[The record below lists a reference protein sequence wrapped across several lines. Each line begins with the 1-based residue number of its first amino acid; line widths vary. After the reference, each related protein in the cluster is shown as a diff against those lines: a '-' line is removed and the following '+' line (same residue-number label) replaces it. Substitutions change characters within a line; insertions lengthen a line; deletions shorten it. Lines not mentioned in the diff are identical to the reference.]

1 MKTYSNIII
10 HYRNDFKDNPCKK
23 ETFPIFLLEIKVT
36 VKRLRRIFMIYN
48 DNSSKVAAVICE
60 YNPFHSGH
68 AYQLSQTRASG
79 ATHIVAIMSGSFVQ
93 RGEPAMF
100 SKWARTK
107 CALAGGADLVLELPL
122 PWCVSSAE
130 GFAKGGVALAEGLG
144 CVDLLSFGSELGEV
158 QPLRSA
164 AEAAVSPLIQENIR
178 ELLSQGLPYPAAREK
193 AIEAWF
199 GPSVSRL
206 FQSPNNILAIEYCKA
221 LNSLSSPIQPMTIPR
236 TGASHDAA
244 GASGAMASAS
254 YLRACLLKRDYD
266 EAEKY
271 FPPEV
276 FPTLLEEIQA
286 KRAPCSLAAL
296 ERPILSA
303 LRKMAPE
310 DFAWL
315 PDVSEGL
322 EYRIAAAVKETTSLD
337 QLFTEIKTKRYTHAR
352 IRRIIISVFL
362 GIHRDLFSH
371 LPPYLRVLGFNQ
383 KGTEILKTARQT
395 ASLPIIMR
403 GGDFKKETSE
413 VLAIARLGSQA
424 DDLFALS
431 SPEIQPCGSFFT
443 GGVMEPLS

>member
-1 MKTYSNIII
+1 
-10 HYRNDFKDNPCKK
+10 
-23 ETFPIFLLEIKVT
+23 
-36 VKRLRRIFMIYN
+36 MINN
-48 DNSSKVAAVICE
+48 DNSSKIAAVICE

-68 AYQLSQTRASG
+68 AYQLSQTRAAG

-100 SKWARTK
+100 SKWARAK

-122 PWCVSSAE
+122 PWCMASAE
-130 GFAKGGVALAEGLG
+130 SFAKGGVALAEGLG
-144 CVDLLSFGSELGEV
+144 CVDLLSFGSELGEIG
-158 QPLRSA
+158 PLKYA

-178 ELLSQGLPYPAAREK
+178 DLLSQGLPYPTAREK
-193 AIEAWF
+193 AIEARF
-199 GPSVSRL
+199 GSSVSEL

-221 LNSLSSPIQPMTIPR
+221 LKALSSPIQPMTISR
-236 TGASHDAA
+236 TGAPHDHA
-244 GASGAMASAS
+244 GCSGKSASAS
-254 YLRACLLKRDYD
+254 YLRACLLKQDYE
-266 EAEKY
+266 EAKKY
-271 FPPEV
+271 FPPEI
-276 FPTLLEEIQA
+276 FPILLEEIQ
-286 KRAPCSLAAL
+286 KKKAPCTLTAL

-303 LRKMAPE
+303 LRKAAPE
-310 DFAWL
+310 DIAQL

-322 EYRIAAAVKETTSLD
+322 EHRIAAAVKEATSLD

-362 GIHRDLFSH
+362 GIRCDLFSQ

-395 ASLPIIMR
+395 ASLPIMMR
-403 GGDFKKETSE
+403 GGDFKKEASE

-431 SPEIQPCGSFFT
+431 SPQIQPCGLYFT
-443 GGVMEPLS
+443 ENVIGLLS

>member
-1 MKTYSNIII
+1 MI
-10 HYRNDFKDNPCKK
+10 H
-23 ETFPIFLLEIKVT
+23 
-36 VKRLRRIFMIYN
+36 N
-48 DNSSKVAAVICE
+48 DNTSKVAAVICE
-60 YNPFHSGH
+60 YNPFHAGH
-68 AYQLSQTRASG
+68 AYHLAQTRSLG

-144 CVDLLSFGSELGEV
+144 CVDLLSFGSELGEI

-271 FPPEV
+271 FPPEI